1 VDDQPAKS
9 KREAGPLTVTDK
21 TALVPLSTGL
31 NQESPDDFEIGRH
44 APMRARLASEIG
56 AAIAHELNG
65 PMTALL
71 LYVGDIQQRRD
82 QFADESLK
90 QVVDSAVLEAERVCA
105 LIHKIGDLF
114 EAPIPEDSAISVA
127 RDAITWWA
135 QAGRPDGKV
144 AADTGDCA
152 FNESSRSGAKP
163 LTPREREVMRLV
175 IQGNSNKEG
184 AALMKIS
191 YRTFECH
198 RAEVI
203 RKLGAKNTAE
213 LVRLAMLDTTER
225 GTSPEQPGAQ

>member
-1 VDDQPAKS
+1 VDNRPAKS
-9 KREAGPLTVTDK
+9 EREVIALTEIKK
-21 TALVPLSTGL
+21 TVLSPLSEGFGEEL
-31 NQESPDDFEIGRH
+31 PDDFEIGHSSSTRL
-44 APMRARLASEIG
+44 ALASEIG

-71 LYVGDIQQRRD
+71 LYVGDIQQRCDRL
-82 QFADESLK
+82 ADEPLK

-135 QAGRPDGKV
+135 RAGQLDGRG
-144 AADTGDCA
+144 AADAGDHA
-152 FNESSRSGAKP
+152 LNESSRSGEKP
-163 LTPREREVMRLV
+163 LTPREREVLRLV
-175 IQGNSNKEG
+175 VQGHSNKEG

-213 LVRLAMLDTTER
+213 LVRMALLETTER
-225 GTSPEQPGAQ
+225 YASPEQPGG

>member
-1 VDDQPAKS
+1 LTDS
-9 KREAGPLTVTDK
+9 KKPEL
-21 TALVPLSTGL
+21 LPLSAGL
-31 NQESPDDFEIGRH
+31 DEGLPDDFEIGLRSST
-44 APMRARLASEIG
+44 RLRLASEIG

-71 LYVGDIQQRRD
+71 LYVGDIQQSCDRL
-82 QFADESLK
+82 ADESLK
-90 QVVDSAVLEAERVCA
+90 QVVASAVLEAERVSA

-135 QAGRPDGKV
+135 RAGRPDGRG
-144 AADTGDCA
+144 AADTGDHA
-152 FNESSRSGAKP
+152 LNEASRAGAKP
-163 LTPREREVMRLV
+163 LTPREREVLRLV
-175 IQGNSNKEG
+175 VQGHSNKEG

-213 LVRLAMLDTTER
+213 LVRMALLETTER
-225 GTSPEQPGAQ
+225 TTSPELPGA

>member
-1 VDDQPAKS
+1 LT
-9 KREAGPLTVTDK
+9 EAEK
-21 TALVPLSTGL
+21 TALVPLSAGL
-31 NQESPDDFEIGRH
+31 DQELSDNFVIGRRSS
-44 APMRARLASEIG
+44 MRARLASEIG

-71 LYVGDIQQRRD
+71 LYVGDIQQSCD
-82 QFADESLK
+82 QHADESLK
-90 QVVDSAVLEAERVCA
+90 QVVDSAVLEAERICA

-135 QAGRPDGKV
+135 RAGRPDGKV
-144 AADTGDCA
+144 AADTGDHA

-175 IQGNSNKEG
+175 IQGHSNKEG
-184 AALMKIS
+184 AALLKIS

-213 LVRLAMLDTTER
+213 LVRLALDTTER
-225 GTSPEQPGAQ
+225 GTSPEQPGA